1 MRTLILVLLLIG
13 PWHIN
18 AQQVTFNSDM
28 DEGVRAIA
36 ELRFRDLDQILK
48 TERLRSPEN
57 RVPDYLEAAALCIRM
72 FFAENEAYF
81 NNKLSRLDFL
91 FDRLED
97 LPDSEPYKRV
107 FLAELA
113 LARSGVYGKFKHN
126 IKAGW
131 GFYQAYNLLEKN
143 LEEHP
148 NFIPTLIPFGVLQT
162 AVGTLPDD
170 YKSVASLFG
179 FEGDIEAGLK
189 MIRKA
194 YYYSLADPKLSF
206 HRDYFGYVYAYA
218 NFELK
223 TSEQVSLFT
232 LDMKVKQSTFFSYL
246 EAQMRLQQGDAER
259 ALDLMRNRP
268 KGSTYLEVPFF
279 EYYTGKLALMVKPDL
294 AVEHLNTFLETSRDN
309 EHRKSAYRYLAWYHL
324 LKGSEEKAEAF
335 RQRILTE
342 PETLTGSDKQALAEA
357 KRGFNL
363 ALIKARLDFDAGRYA
378 KVVENLNDKSFKKHC
393 KEDWERQEFHYRK
406 ARALQELGL
415 VDQAILS
422 FMQALNYQEVMSFSL
437 ANSTLQLAILFEG
450 KGNIQ
455 KSRQYYQAA
464 LKLKDYPFHEG
475 VQQKAKAGLGRLP

>member
-1 MRTLILVLLLIG
+1 
-13 PWHIN
+13 
-18 AQQVTFNSDM
+18 
-28 DEGVRAIA
+28 
-36 ELRFRDLDQILK
+36 
-48 TERLRSPEN
+48 
-57 RVPDYLEAAALCIRM
+57 
-72 FFAENEAYF
+72 
-81 NNKLSRLDFL
+81 
-91 FDRLED
+91 
-97 LPDSEPYKRV
+97 
-107 FLAELA
+107 
-113 LARSGVYGKFKHN
+113 
-126 IKAGW
+126 
-131 GFYQAYNLLEKN
+131 LEKN